1 MGGSGGG
8 AAVAPPQS
16 WLTPRKLT
24 PDLWLFAVVVALA
37 SVGVVMVYS
46 ASAIVAADRFH
57 DPLFFLKKQVFWAL
71 LGLGCLWGAMM
82 LDYRKLERLV
92 IPLLA
97 ASLVLLVLVLVPP
110 FGQEINGTRRW
121 FRGGPLSFQPVE
133 LAKFALVLYLAS
145 FLARRQEAV
154 TSFSQGLLPVFMVA
168 GGMAGLTILQPDLGN
183 SLALMILT
191 LALVYLAGARVGHL
205 LAVCSAAL
213 PVVATLVIMKPYR
226 WRRMIA
232 FMNPYDDPQGS
243 GFQIIQSFLA
253 LGSGGWLGLGLG
265 ESKQKLFYLP
275 EPYTDFI
282 FAIIGEE
289 LGLVGAALILGLFAV
304 LIWRGLR
311 IGLRAPDPFGRYLA
325 LGLSLMLATQTLVNL
340 GVVTGTLPTKGLPLP
355 FISFGGSA
363 LLMTMF
369 SAGVLLNISQH
380 AGTA

>member
-1 MGGSGGG
+1 M
-8 AAVAPPQS
+8 
-16 WLTPRKLT
+16 PRKLT
-24 PDLWLFAVVVALA
+24 PDLWLFGVVVALVA
-37 SVGVVMVYS
+37 IGVVMVYS

-57 DPLFFLKKQVFWAL
+57 DPLFFLKKQLFWAL

-82 LDYRKLERLV
+82 LDYRRLERLV
-92 IPLLA
+92 IPLLV

-145 FLARRQEAV
+145 FLTRRQEAV

-168 GGMAGLTILQPDLGN
+168 GSMAGLTILQPDLGN
-183 SLALMILT
+183 SLALLLLT

-232 FMNPYDDPQGS
+232 FMNPYDDPHGS

-289 LGLVGAALILGLFAV
+289 LGLVGAVVILGLFAV

-311 IGLRAPDPFGRYLA
+311 IGLRAPDAFGRYLA

-340 GVVTGTLPTKGLPLP
+340 GVVTGALPTKGLPLP

-363 LLMTMF
+363 LLMAMF

-380 AGTA
+380 AGAA

>member
-1 MGGSGGG
+1 M
-8 AAVAPPQS
+8 
-16 WLTPRKLT
+16 PRKLT
-24 PDLWLFAVVVALA
+24 PDLWLFAVVVALV

-253 LGSGGWLGLGLG
+253 LGSGGLLGLGLG

-289 LGLVGAALILGLFAV
+289 MGLMGAALILGLFAV

-340 GVVTGTLPTKGLPLP
+340 GVVTGALPTKGLPLP